1 MKTKWPAI
9 GLACVLLASGSLLAN
24 RAGASPDPATPAVR
38 VTAKITP
45 ESVRIVARS
54 SAPFTY
60 STSRPSDRLIVI
72 DLPGAVAAEASHAQ
86 MLFKAN
92 VGSYRLVPYTNGT
105 KSGLRLEV
113 LLSGPAQPR
122 FERTSSDELDLVF
135 DVTDGTASPVT
146 PVSVRQPAIIH
157 SSPARISRVSV
168 STQGQLPGVQIEGS
182 GDFHYHA
189 TRIDNPTRLVLDFA
203 DTTLVSSANNIA
215 GDSALIRNIRV
226 GQFQSDVARVVIEL
240 ERWSPYTVTTS
251 KSGLIVAF
259 GSSPNATNIPATS
272 LRAENSKPASVKS
285 DTSVKS
291 VNADAPVLPLPT
303 WLTQPTFGF
312 ASQLPSAPPAPAP
325 SQQSQTMAVP
335 TQSMTPSSAA
345 QASPKYTG
353 EPIRVNFKDVD
364 LQDFFRLIHEVS
376 GLNVVLDPSVK
387 GSVTLVM
394 EDVPWDQVLDIVL
407 RNNNL
412 DKQLDGN
419 VLRIASKSTLKAEA
433 DQKVA
438 LIAAEAGSEP
448 IITVTRR
455 LSYAK
460 ASSSSSGSGAGKQMQ
475 TKSMEDLL
483 KPFLSARG
491 SVFGDA
497 RTNTIIIRDIQST
510 IPKIDDLIK
519 QLDRKSQQV
528 EIEARVVLA
537 SRSFAQELGTQIG
550 IAGVSGGNSLSGS
563 NEGASPLSHAPP
575 AQAPPIVSA
584 GTTSLPLLT
593 NLGATAATSGLAF
606 EHMAGS
612 FAIDLIISAAE
623 SKGVGKLLSAP
634 KVVTQNNT
642 EGIAQQGTQIPI
654 QTNINNTISTQY
666 ISAVLMLKVTPQ
678 ITADGTVFMIVHIE
692 NTQIDSGIPAIL
704 GQPALSTQ
712 SVDDQVLAKDGE
724 TIMLGGVMVNSQ
736 TTQYDQ
742 VPLLGSVPVI
752 GNLFKHRT
760 ISVQSQELWFF
771 LTPRVTQD

>member
-1 MKTKWPAI
+1 MKTNWPAI

-24 RAGASPDPATPAVR
+24 RVTARPDPTSPAVR

-54 SAPFTY
+54 TAPFTY

-72 DLPGAVAAEASHAQ
+72 DLPGAVAAEAEASHAQ
-86 MLFKAN
+86 ILSRAN
-92 VGSYRLVPYTNGT
+92 VGSYRLVPYTNGSV
-105 KSGLRLEV
+105 SGLRLEV

-122 FERTSSDELDLVF
+122 IERTSNEELDLVF
-135 DVTDGTASPVT
+135 DTPEGAFT
-146 PVSVRQPAIIH
+146 PVGVRQPAILH
-157 SSPARISRVSV
+157 SAPARISRVSL
-168 STQGQLPGVQIEGS
+168 SSQGQQPGVQIEGS

-189 TRIDNPTRLVLDFA
+189 VRMDNPTRLVLDFA
-203 DTTLVSSANNIA
+203 DTTLVSSTSTVA
-215 GDSALIRNIRV
+215 GDSALIRSIRL
-226 GQFQSDVARVVIEL
+226 GQFRADVARVVIEL
-240 ERWSPYTVTTS
+240 ERWSAYTVTTS
-251 KSGLIVAF
+251 KTGLNVTF
-259 GSSPNATNIPATS
+259 GSSSNLSGVQPAS
-272 LRAENSKPASVKS
+272 LRAENAKPASLKS
-285 DTSVKS
+285 AVPE
-291 VNADAPVLPLPT
+291 APVLPLPT
-303 WLTQPTFGF
+303 WLTQPAFGF
-312 ASQLPSAPPAPAP
+312 ASQAPAAPPASPVAL
-325 SQQSQTMAVP
+325 QSQTMAIPAQGTPPSATV
-335 TQSMTPSSAA
+335 QS
-345 QASPKYTG
+345 SPKYTG

-407 RNNNL
+407 QNNNL
-412 DKQLDGN
+412 DKQLNGN
-419 VLRIASKSTLKAEA
+419 VLRIASKSTIKAEA
-433 DQKVA
+433 DQQVA
-438 LIAAEAGSEP
+438 LLVAQAGTEP
-448 IITVTRR
+448 IVTVTRR

-460 ASSSSSGSGAGKQMQ
+460 ASLSGGGGGGAKQQ
-475 TKSMEDLL
+475 QGKSMEDLL
-483 KPFLSARG
+483 KPFLSPRG

-537 SRSFAQELGTQIG
+537 SRSFAQDIGTQIA
-550 IAGVSGGNSLSGS
+550 IAGANGGNVLG
-563 NEGASPLSHAPP
+563 GAQQVGTSTFGHPTGTQQPPL
-575 AQAPPIVSA
+575 VSA
-584 GTTSLPLLT
+584 GTTSMPLLT
-593 NLGATAATSGLAF
+593 NLGATAATSGLSF
-606 EHMAGS
+606 EHIAGS
-612 FAIDLIISAAE
+612 FAIDMIITAME

-634 KVVTQNNT
+634 KVVTQNNS
-642 EGIAQQGTQIPI
+642 EGTTTQGTQIPI

-666 ISAVLMLKVTPQ
+666 ITAALILKVTPQ
-678 ITADGTVFMIVHIE
+678 ITADGTIFMIVHIE

-736 TTQYDQ
+736 TTQYNE
-742 VPLLGSVPVI
+742 VPLLGSIPVI

-771 LTPRVTQD
+771 LTPRVTPD

>member
-1 MKTKWPAI
+1 MKTNWQAI

-24 RAGASPDPATPAVR
+24 RVTATPDPTSPAVR

-54 SAPFTY
+54 TAPFTY
-60 STSRPSDRLIVI
+60 STSRPNDRLIVI
-72 DLPGAVAAEASHAQ
+72 DLPGAVAAEDSQSQ
-86 MLFKAN
+86 MLSRAN
-92 VGSYRLVPYTNGT
+92 VGSYRLVPYTNGSKT
-105 KSGLRLEV
+105 GLRLEV
-113 LLSGPAQPR
+113 MLSGPAQPR
-122 FERTSSDELDLVF
+122 IERTSNDELDLVF
-135 DVTDGTASPVT
+135 DTPEAAFA
-146 PVSVRQPAIIH
+146 PVSARKPAILH
-157 SSPARISRVSV
+157 TAPARISRVSL
-168 STQGQLPGVQIEGS
+168 SSQGQQPGVQIDGS

-189 TRIDNPTRLVLDFA
+189 TRVDNPTRLVLDFA
-203 DTTLVSSANNIA
+203 DTTLVSSANTVA
-215 GDSALIRNIRV
+215 GDSALIRSIRV
-226 GQFQSDVARVVIEL
+226 GQFQADVARVVIEL
-240 ERWSPYTVTTS
+240 QRWSPYTITASKTGLNVT
-251 KSGLIVAF
+251 F
-259 GSSPNATNIPATS
+259 GSSSNLSSVQTSS
-272 LRAENSKPASVKS
+272 LRAENAKPASVNS
-285 DTSVKS
+285 ATPE
-291 VNADAPVLPLPT
+291 APVLPLPT

-312 ASQLPSAPPAPAP
+312 ASQSPAAPPAPAP
-325 SQQSQTMAVP
+325 SQQSQTMATATP
-335 TQSMTPSSAA
+335 SMTPSSAA
-345 QASPKYTG
+345 QTSPKYTG

-407 RNNNL
+407 QNNNL
-412 DKQLDGN
+412 DKQLNGN
-419 VLRIASKSTLKAEA
+419 VLRIASKATIKAEA

-438 LIAAEAGSEP
+438 LLLAEANSEP

-460 ASSSSSGSGAGKQMQ
+460 ASAQVGGGGGIKQQLGKPMD
-475 TKSMEDLL
+475 DLL
-483 KPFLSARG
+483 KPFLSPRG
-491 SVFGDA
+491 SVFGDS

-537 SRSFAQELGTQIG
+537 SRSFAQDIGTQIAL
-550 IAGVSGGNSLSGS
+550 AGKDGGNLLG
-563 NEGASPLSHAPP
+563 GAGIVGTSPISHP
-575 AQAPPIVSA
+575 A
-584 GTTSLPLLT
+584 GTAQPPFVVGSTSSMPLLT
-593 NLGATAATSGLAF
+593 NLGATAATSGLSF
-606 EHMAGS
+606 EHLAGS
-612 FAIDLIISAAE
+612 FAIDMIITAME

-634 KVVTQNNT
+634 KVVTQNNS
-642 EGIAQQGTQIPI
+642 EGLVQQGTQIPI

-666 ISAVLMLKVTPQ
+666 IAAVLMLKVTPQ
-678 ITADGTVFMIVHIE
+678 ITADGTIFMIIHIE
-692 NTQIDSGIPAIL
+692 NTQIDAGIPAIL

-724 TIMLGGVMVNSQ
+724 TVMLGGVMVNSQ
-736 TTQYDQ
+736 TTQYNQ

-752 GNLFKHRT
+752 GNLFKHRS

-771 LTPRVTQD
+771 LTPRVSQD

>member
-1 MKTKWPAI
+1 MKTNWPAI

-24 RAGASPDPATPAVR
+24 RVGATPDPTTPAVR

-54 SAPFTY
+54 TAPFTY

-72 DLPGAVAAEASHAQ
+72 DLPGAVAAEVSHAQ
-86 MLFKAN
+86 MLSRAN
-92 VGSYRLVPYTNGT
+92 VGSYRLVPYTNGS

-122 FERTSSDELDLVF
+122 FERTSSDELDLIF
-135 DVTDGTASPVT
+135 DTTDGTASPVT
-146 PVSVRQPAIIH
+146 PVSVRQPAILH
-157 SSPARISRVSV
+157 SSARISRVAV
-168 STQGQLPGVQIEGS
+168 STQGQLPGVQIDGS

-189 TRIDNPTRLVLDFA
+189 TRVDNPTRLVLDFA
-203 DTTLVSSANNIA
+203 DTTLVSSTSTIA

-251 KSGLIVAF
+251 KSGLTVTF
-259 GSSPNATNIPATS
+259 GSSLNNSNVPATS

-291 VNADAPVLPLPT
+291 AALSKSDEPVLPLPT

-312 ASQLPSAPPAPAP
+312 ASQSPSAPAP
-325 SQQSQTMAVP
+325 SQQAQTMATP
-335 TQSMTPSSAA
+335 IQGMTPSAIA
-345 QASPKYTG
+345 QVSPKYSG

-419 VLRIASKSTLKAEA
+419 VLRIASKSTIKAEA

-438 LIAAEAGSEP
+438 LIAAEANSEP
-448 IITVTRR
+448 IVTWTRR

-460 ASSSSSGSGAGKQMQ
+460 ASSQGGQSGGKTTQG
-475 TKSMEDLL
+475 KAMEDLL
-483 KPFLSARG
+483 KPFLSSRG
-491 SVFGDA
+491 SVFGDP

-550 IAGVSGGNSLSGS
+550 IAGVNGGNSISGS
-563 NEGASPLSHAPP
+563 NVGASPLSHPLP
-575 AQAPPIVSA
+575 AQPPPVVAA

-593 NLGATAATSGLAF
+593 NLGATAATTGLAF

>member
-1 MKTKWPAI
+1 MKTNWPAI

-24 RAGASPDPATPAVR
+24 RVGATPDPTSPAVR

-54 SAPFTY
+54 TAPFTY

-72 DLPGAVAAEASHAQ
+72 DLPGAVAAEASRAQ
-86 MLFKAN
+86 MLSRAN
-92 VGSYRLVPYTNGT
+92 VGSYRLVPYTKGSV
-105 KSGLRLEV
+105 SGLRLEV

-122 FERTSSDELDLVF
+122 FERTSTEELDLIF
-135 DVTDGTASPVT
+135 DTPDTAAAPVAVSPV
-146 PVSVRQPAIIH
+146 SSRQPAIVH
-157 SSPARISRVSV
+157 SAPARISRVSV
-168 STQGQLPGVQIEGS
+168 SAQGQLPGVQIEGS

-189 TRIDNPTRLVLDFA
+189 TRMENPTRLVLDFA
-203 DTTLVSSANNIA
+203 DTTLVNSASTVA
-215 GDSALIRNIRV
+215 GDSALIRNIRI
-226 GQFQSDVARVVIEL
+226 GQFQSDVARVVIQL
-240 ERWSPYTVTTS
+240 ERWSPYTVTNS
-251 KSGLIVAF
+251 SNGLLITF
-259 GSSPNATNIPATS
+259 GSSANSSGDQSSS
-272 LRAENSKPASVKS
+272 LRAVNSKPAPVKS
-285 DTSVKS
+285 EVTP
-291 VNADAPVLPLPT
+291 ADPVAPVLPLPM
-303 WLTQPTFGF
+303 WLTQPQFGF
-312 ASQLPSAPPAPAP
+312 ASQSPSAPPAPAP
-325 SQQSQTMAVP
+325 TQQSQSMAIPAQGVP
-335 TQSMTPSSAA
+335 PSATA
-345 QASPKYTG
+345 QTSPKYTG

-419 VLRIASKSTLKAEA
+419 VLRIASKATIKAEA
-433 DQKVA
+433 DQRVA
-438 LIAAEAGSEP
+438 LLAAEVNSEP
-448 IITVTRR
+448 VITVTYR

-460 ASSSSSGSGAGKQMQ
+460 ASTQGASSGGKTVQGKAMD
-475 TKSMEDLL
+475 ELL
-483 KPFLSARG
+483 KPFLSPRG
-491 SVFGDA
+491 SVFGDS
-497 RTNTIIIRDIQST
+497 RTNTLIIRDVQST
-510 IPKIDDLIK
+510 IPKIEDLIK

-537 SRSFAQELGTQIG
+537 SRSFAQDIGTQIALG
-550 IAGVSGGNSLSGS
+550 GVNGGNSLSGAQ
-563 NEGASPLSHAPP
+563 GTASPLTHASGAQPP
-575 AQAPPIVSA
+575 VVSA
-584 GTTSLPLLT
+584 GTTALPLLT

-606 EHMAGS
+606 EHLAGS
-612 FAIDLIISAAE
+612 FAIDMIITAAE

-678 ITADGTVFMIVHIE
+678 ITADGTIFMIVHIE

-712 SVDDQVLAKDGE
+712 SVDDQVLAKDGQ
-724 TIMLGGVMVNSQ
+724 TIVLGGVMVNSQ
-736 TTQYDQ
+736 TTQYNE
-742 VPLLGSVPVI
+742 VPLFGSIPVI

-771 LTPRVTQD
+771 LTPRVSQD

>member
-1 MKTKWPAI
+1 MKTNWPAI

-24 RAGASPDPATPAVR
+24 RVGATPDPTSPAVR

-54 SAPFTY
+54 TAPFTY

-86 MLFKAN
+86 MLSRAN
-92 VGSYRLVPYTNGT
+92 VGSYRLVPYTTGSV
-105 KSGLRLEV
+105 SGLRLEV

-122 FERTSSDELDLVF
+122 FERTSSEELDLIF
-135 DVTDGTASPVT
+135 DSPDAPAAVT
-146 PVSVRQPAIIH
+146 PVSARQPAILH

-168 STQGQLPGVQIEGS
+168 SAQGQQPGVQIEGS

-189 TRIDNPTRLVLDFA
+189 TRMDNPTRLVLDFA
-203 DTTLVSSANNIA
+203 DTTVVSSTSTVA
-215 GDSALIRNIRV
+215 GDSALIRNIRI
-226 GQFQSDVARVVIEL
+226 GQFQSDVARVVIQL
-240 ERWSPYTVTTS
+240 ERWSPYTVTNS
-251 KSGLIVAF
+251 SNGLLITF
-259 GSSPNATNIPATS
+259 GSSVNSSDDHSSS
-272 LRAENSKPASVKS
+272 LRAANSKPAQVKS
-285 DTSVKS
+285 
-291 VNADAPVLPLPT
+291 ADPVAPQLPLPT
-303 WLTQPTFGF
+303 WLTQPSFGF
-312 ASQLPSAPPAPAP
+312 ASQAPAAPPAPAP
-325 SQQSQTMAVP
+325 TQQSQTMAIPAQGVP
-335 TQSMTPSSAA
+335 PSATA
-345 QASPKYTG
+345 PMSPKYTG

-364 LQDFFRLIHEVS
+364 LRDFFRLIHEVS

-419 VLRIASKSTLKAEA
+419 VLRIASKATIKAEA

-438 LIAAEAGSEP
+438 LLAAEVNSEP
-448 IITVTRR
+448 VITVTYR

-460 ASSSSSGSGAGKQMQ
+460 ASNSGGSASGGKTVQGKAMD
-475 TKSMEDLL
+475 DLL

-491 SVFGDA
+491 SVFGDS
-497 RTNTIIIRDIQST
+497 RTNTLIIRDVQST
-510 IPKIDDLIK
+510 IPKIEDLIK

-537 SRSFAQELGTQIG
+537 SRSFAQDIGTQIALG
-550 IAGVSGGNSLSGS
+550 GVNGGNSLSGAQ
-563 NEGASPLSHAPP
+563 GTASPLTHATGTPQPP
-575 AQAPPIVSA
+575 VVSA
-584 GTTSLPLLT
+584 GTTALPLLT

-612 FAIDLIISAAE
+612 FAIDMIITAAE

-678 ITADGTVFMIVHIE
+678 ITADGTIFMIVHIE

-712 SVDDQVLAKDGE
+712 SVDDQVLAKDGQ
-724 TIMLGGVMVNSQ
+724 TIVLGGVMVNSQ
-736 TTQYDQ
+736 TTQYNE
-742 VPLLGSVPVI
+742 VPLFGSIPVI

-771 LTPRVTQD
+771 LTPRVSQD

>member
-1 MKTKWPAI
+1 M
-9 GLACVLLASGSLLAN
+9 
-24 RAGASPDPATPAVR
+24 AT
-38 VTAKITP
+38 
-45 ESVRIVARS
+45 
-54 SAPFTY
+54 
-60 STSRPSDRLIVI
+60 
-72 DLPGAVAAEASHAQ
+72 
-86 MLFKAN
+86 
-92 VGSYRLVPYTNGT
+92 
-105 KSGLRLEV
+105 
-113 LLSGPAQPR
+113 
-122 FERTSSDELDLVF
+122 
-135 DVTDGTASPVT
+135 
-146 PVSVRQPAIIH
+146 
-157 SSPARISRVSV
+157 
-168 STQGQLPGVQIEGS
+168 STQG
-182 GDFHYHA
+182 
-189 TRIDNPTRLVLDFA
+189 
-203 DTTLVSSANNIA
+203 
-215 GDSALIRNIRV
+215 
-226 GQFQSDVARVVIEL
+226 
-240 ERWSPYTVTTS
+240 
-251 KSGLIVAF
+251 
-259 GSSPNATNIPATS
+259 
-272 LRAENSKPASVKS
+272 
-285 DTSVKS
+285 
-291 VNADAPVLPLPT
+291 
-303 WLTQPTFGF
+303 
-312 ASQLPSAPPAPAP
+312 
-325 SQQSQTMAVP
+325 
-335 TQSMTPSSAA
+335 MTPSQAA
-345 QASPKYTG
+345 QTSPKYTG

-419 VLRIASKSTLKAEA
+419 VLRIASKATLKAEA

-438 LIAAEAGSEP
+438 LLAAEVGSEP
-448 IITVTRR
+448 IVTVTRR

-460 ASSSSSGSGAGKQMQ
+460 ASTVARSRAETSRCRASRWKNCSSRSF
-475 TKSMEDLL
+475 
-483 KPFLSARG
+483 PRG

-550 IAGVSGGNSLSGS
+550 IAGVSGGNSISGS
-563 NEGASPLSHAPP
+563 NVGASPLSHAPP
-575 AQAPPIVSA
+575 APAPPIVSA

-606 EHMAGS
+606 EHLAGS

>member
-1 MKTKWPAI
+1 MKTNWPAI

-24 RAGASPDPATPAVR
+24 RVGAMPDPTSPAVR

-54 SAPFTY
+54 TAPFTY

-72 DLPGAVAAEASHAQ
+72 ELPGAVAAEASHTQ
-86 MLFKAN
+86 MLSSAN
-92 VGSYRLVPYTNGT
+92 VGSYRLVPYTKGSV
-105 KSGLRLEV
+105 SGLRLEV

-122 FERTSSDELDLVF
+122 FERTSSEELDLIF
-135 DVTDGTASPVT
+135 DSTGATATPAVT
-146 PVSVRQPAIIH
+146 PVGVRQPAIVH
-157 SSPARISRVSV
+157 SAPARISRVSV
-168 STQGQLPGVQIEGS
+168 SAQGQQPGVQIEGS

-189 TRIDNPTRLVLDFA
+189 TRMDNPTRLVLDFA
-203 DTTLVSSANNIA
+203 DTTLVNSTSTVA
-215 GDSALIRNIRV
+215 GDSALIRNIRI
-226 GQFQSDVARVVIEL
+226 GQFQSDVARVVIQL
-240 ERWSPYTVTTS
+240 ERWSPYTVTNS
-251 KSGLIVAF
+251 SNGLLITF
-259 GSSPNATNIPATS
+259 GSSANSSYDHTS
-272 LRAENSKPASVKS
+272 SLHAVNSKPAQVKS
-285 DTSVKS
+285 EVKS
-291 VNADAPVLPLPT
+291 ADPVAPQLPLPT
-303 WLTQPTFGF
+303 WLTQPSFGF
-312 ASQLPSAPPAPAP
+312 ATQAPAAPPAPAP
-325 SQQSQTMAVP
+325 APQSQTMAIPAQGVP
-335 TQSMTPSSAA
+335 PSATVQTP
-345 QASPKYTG
+345 QKYTG

-419 VLRIASKSTLKAEA
+419 VLRIASKATIKAEA

-438 LIAAEAGSEP
+438 LLAAEANSEP
-448 IITVTRR
+448 VVTHTWR

-460 ASSSSSGSGAGKQMQ
+460 ASNQSGGGGGKGPQGKAMDD
-475 TKSMEDLL
+475 ML
-483 KPFLSARG
+483 KPFLTTRG
-491 SVFGDA
+491 SVFGDP
-497 RTNTIIIRDIQST
+497 RTNMIIVRDIQST
-510 IPKIDDLIK
+510 IPKLDDLIK

-537 SRSFAQELGTQIG
+537 SRSFAQDIGTQI
-550 IAGVSGGNSLSGS
+550 ALSGS
-563 NEGASPLSHAPP
+563 HGGNVLGGAQAVGTSPLTPP
-575 AQAPPIVSA
+575 TPPPLVSA
-584 GTTSLPLLT
+584 GTTSMPLLT
-593 NLGATAATSGLAF
+593 NLGATAATSGLSF
-606 EHMAGS
+606 EHIAGS
-612 FAIDLIISAAE
+612 FAIDMIITAME

-642 EGIAQQGTQIPI
+642 EGLAQQGTQIPI

-678 ITADGTVFMIVHIE
+678 ITADGTIFMVVHIE
-692 NTQIDSGIPAIL
+692 NTQIDSGIPAIQ

-724 TIMLGGVMVNSQ
+724 TIMLGGIMVNSQ
-736 TTQYDQ
+736 TTQYNE
-742 VPLLGSVPVI
+742 VPLFGSIPVI

-771 LTPRVTQD
+771 LTPRVVQD

>member
-72 DLPGAVAAEASHAQ
+72 DLPGAVAAEVSHAQ
-86 MLFKAN
+86 MLSKAN

-146 PVSVRQPAIIH
+146 PVSVRQPTILH

-189 TRIDNPTRLVLDFA
+189 ARVDNPTRLVIDFA
-203 DTTLVSSANNIA
+203 DTTLVNSANTIA

-240 ERWSPYTVTTS
+240 ERWSPYAITAS
-251 KSGLIVAF
+251 KSGLIVTF
-259 GSSPNATNIPATS
+259 GSSQNLSNVSSSS
-272 LRAENSKPASVKS
+272 LRAENVKPASVKS
-285 DTSVKS
+285 VT
-291 VNADAPVLPLPT
+291 ADAPALPLPT

-312 ASQLPSAPPAPAP
+312 ASQSPSAPPAPAP

-335 TQSMTPSSAA
+335 TQSMTPSAVA
-345 QASPKYTG
+345 QTSPKYTG

-419 VLRIASKSTLKAEA
+419 VLRIASKATLKAEA
-433 DQKVA
+433 DQKIA

-448 IITVTRR
+448 IVTVTRR

-460 ASSSSSGSGAGKQMQ
+460 ASSSSSQSGGNKQMQ
-475 TKSMEDLL
+475 SKSMEDLL

-510 IPKIDDLIK
+510 IPKLDDLIK

-550 IAGVSGGNSLSGS
+550 IAGVNGGNSISGS
-563 NEGASPLSHAPP
+563 NVGASPLSHAPP
-575 AQAPPIVSA
+575 AQAPPIVAA

-606 EHMAGS
+606 EHLAGS

>member
-1 MKTKWPAI
+1 MKTNWPAI

-24 RAGASPDPATPAVR
+24 RVGATPDPTSPAVR

-54 SAPFTY
+54 TAPFTY

-86 MLFKAN
+86 MLSRAN
-92 VGSYRLVPYTNGT
+92 VGSYRLVPYTSGSV
-105 KSGLRLEV
+105 SGLRLEV

-122 FERTSSDELDLVF
+122 FERTSSEELDLIF
-135 DVTDGTASPVT
+135 DSTDAAAAPAIT
-146 PVSVRQPAIIH
+146 PVSARQPVIVH
-157 SSPARISRVSV
+157 SAPARISRVSV
-168 STQGQLPGVQIEGS
+168 STQGQQPGVQIEGS

-189 TRIDNPTRLVLDFA
+189 TRMDNPTRLVLDFA
-203 DTTLVSSANNIA
+203 DTTLLNSTSTIA
-215 GDSALIRNIRV
+215 GDSALIHNIRV
-226 GQFQSDVARVVIEL
+226 GQFQSDVARIVIQL
-240 ERWSPYTVTTS
+240 ERWSPYTVTNSST
-251 KSGLIVAF
+251 GLLITF
-259 GSSPNATNIPATS
+259 GSSGNSSGDQAAS
-272 LRAENSKPASVKS
+272 LHAANSKPAQVKS
-285 DTSVKS
+285 
-291 VNADAPVLPLPT
+291 ADPVAPQLPLPT
-303 WLTQPTFGF
+303 WLTQPSFGF
-312 ASQLPSAPPAPAP
+312 ATQSPAPPQAPAP
-325 SQQSQTMAVP
+325 SQQSQTMAIPAQGVP
-335 TQSMTPSSAA
+335 PSATM
-345 QASPKYTG
+345 QTSPKYTG

-419 VLRIASKSTLKAEA
+419 VLRIASKATIKAEA
-433 DQKVA
+433 DQRVA
-438 LIAAEAGSEP
+438 LVAAEANSEP
-448 IITVTRR
+448 VVTHTWR

-460 ASSSSSGSGAGKQMQ
+460 ASNQGGSASGKGPAGKAMD
-475 TKSMEDLL
+475 DLL
-483 KPFLSARG
+483 KPFLSPRG
-491 SVFGDA
+491 SVFGDP
-497 RTNTIIIRDIQST
+497 RTNMVIVRDIQST

-537 SRSFAQELGTQIG
+537 SRSFAQDIGTQIALG
-550 IAGVSGGNSLSGS
+550 GVNGGNSLSGAQ
-563 NEGASPLSHAPP
+563 GTASPLTHATGTPQPP
-575 AQAPPIVSA
+575 VVSA
-584 GTTSLPLLT
+584 GTTALPLLT

-612 FAIDLIISAAE
+612 FAIDMIITAAE

-634 KVVTQNNT
+634 KVVTQNNS
-642 EGIAQQGTQIPI
+642 EGLVQQGTQIPI

-666 ISAVLMLKVTPQ
+666 IAAVLMLKVTPQ
-678 ITADGTVFMIVHIE
+678 ITADGTIFMIIHIE

-724 TIMLGGVMVNSQ
+724 TVMLGGVMVNSQ
-736 TTQYDQ
+736 TTQYNE
-742 VPLLGSVPVI
+742 VPLFGSIPVI

-771 LTPRVTQD
+771 LTPRVSQD

>member
-1 MKTKWPAI
+1 MKTNWPAI

-24 RAGASPDPATPAVR
+24 RVGATPDPTSPAVR

-54 SAPFTY
+54 TAPFTY

-86 MLFKAN
+86 MLSRAN
-92 VGSYRLVPYTNGT
+92 VGSYRLVPYTIGSV
-105 KSGLRLEV
+105 SGLRLEV

-122 FERTSSDELDLVF
+122 FERTSSEELDLIF
-135 DVTDGTASPVT
+135 DSPDAAAAPVAVS
-146 PVSVRQPAIIH
+146 PVSVRQPVIVH

-168 STQGQLPGVQIEGS
+168 STQGQQPGVQIEGS

-189 TRIDNPTRLVLDFA
+189 TRMDNPTRLVLDFA
-203 DTTLVSSANNIA
+203 DTTLVNSASTVA
-215 GDSALIRNIRV
+215 GDSALIRNIRI
-226 GQFQSDVARVVIEL
+226 GQFQSDVARVVIQL
-240 ERWSPYTVTTS
+240 ERWSPYTVTNS
-251 KSGLIVAF
+251 NNGLLITF
-259 GSSPNATNIPATS
+259 GSSVNSSDDHTSS
-272 LRAENSKPASVKS
+272 LRAVNSKPAPVKS
-285 DTSVKS
+285 EVKS
-291 VNADAPVLPLPT
+291 ADPVAPQLPLPT
-303 WLTQPTFGF
+303 WLTQPSFGF
-312 ASQLPSAPPAPAP
+312 ASQAPAAPPAPAP
-325 SQQSQTMAVP
+325 AQQAQTMAV
-335 TQSMTPSSAA
+335 AA
-345 QASPKYTG
+345 QGVPPSATVQTSPKYTG

-419 VLRIASKSTLKAEA
+419 VLRIASRATIKAEA

-438 LIAAEAGSEP
+438 LIAAEANSEP
-448 IITVTRR
+448 VVTVTYR

-460 ASSSSSGSGAGKQMQ
+460 ASQAGAASGGKTVQGKAMD
-475 TKSMEDLL
+475 DLL
-483 KPFLSARG
+483 KPFLSPRG
-491 SVFGDA
+491 SVFGDS
-497 RTNTIIIRDIQST
+497 RTNTLIIRDVQST
-510 IPKIDDLIK
+510 IPKIEDLIK

-537 SRSFAQELGTQIG
+537 SRSFAQDIGTQIALG
-550 IAGVSGGNSLSGS
+550 GASGGNLLSGAQ
-563 NEGASPLSHAPP
+563 GTASPLTHATGTPQPP
-575 AQAPPIVSA
+575 VVSA
-584 GTTSLPLLT
+584 GTTALPLLT
-593 NLGATAATSGLAF
+593 NLGATAANSGLAF

-612 FAIDLIISAAE
+612 FAIDMIITAAE

-678 ITADGTVFMIVHIE
+678 ITADGTIFMIVHIE

-712 SVDDQVLAKDGE
+712 SVDDQVLAKDGQ
-724 TIMLGGVMVNSQ
+724 TIVLGGVMVNSQ
-736 TTQYDQ
+736 TTQYNE
-742 VPLLGSVPVI
+742 VPLFGSIPVI

-771 LTPRVTQD
+771 LTPRVSQD

>member
-1 MKTKWPAI
+1 MKTNWPAI

-24 RAGASPDPATPAVR
+24 RVGASPDPTSPAVR

-54 SAPFTY
+54 TAPFTY

-86 MLFKAN
+86 MLSRAN
-92 VGSYRLVPYTNGT
+92 VGSYRLVPYTIGSV
-105 KSGLRLEV
+105 KGLRLEV

-122 FERTSSDELDLVF
+122 FERTSSEELDLIF
-135 DVTDGTASPVT
+135 DSPDAAATPAVT
-146 PVSVRQPAIIH
+146 PVSARQPAIVH
-157 SSPARISRVSV
+157 SAPARISRVSV
-168 STQGQLPGVQIEGS
+168 SAHGQQPGVQIEGS

-189 TRIDNPTRLVLDFA
+189 TRMDNPTRLVLDFA
-203 DTTLVSSANNIA
+203 DTTLVNSTSTVA
-215 GDSALIRNIRV
+215 GDSALIRNIRI
-226 GQFQSDVARVVIEL
+226 GQFQSDVARVVIQL
-240 ERWSPYTVTTS
+240 ERWSPYTVTNS
-251 KSGLIVAF
+251 SNGLLITF
-259 GSSPNATNIPATS
+259 GSSVNSSDSQSSS
-272 LRAENSKPASVKS
+272 LHAVNSKPAEVKS
-285 DTSVKS
+285 
-291 VNADAPVLPLPT
+291 ADPVAPALPLPT
-303 WLTQPTFGF
+303 WLTQPSFGF
-312 ASQLPSAPPAPAP
+312 ASQAPAAPPAPAP
-325 SQQSQTMAVP
+325 QQSQTMAIPAQGVP
-335 TQSMTPSSAA
+335 PSATVQTP
-345 QASPKYTG
+345 QRYTG

-419 VLRIASKSTLKAEA
+419 VLRIASKATIKAEA

-438 LIAAEAGSEP
+438 LLAAEAGSEP
-448 IITVTRR
+448 VVTHTWR

-460 ASSSSSGSGAGKQMQ
+460 ASNGGGSAGGGKGPQGKAMDD
-475 TKSMEDLL
+475 ML
-483 KPFLSARG
+483 KPFLTSRG
-491 SVFGDA
+491 SVFGDP
-497 RTNTIIIRDIQST
+497 RTNMIIVRDIQST
-510 IPKIDDLIK
+510 IPKLDDLIK

-537 SRSFAQELGTQIG
+537 SRSFAQDIGTQI
-550 IAGVSGGNSLSGS
+550 ALSGS
-563 NEGASPLSHAPP
+563 HGGNVLGGAQAVGTSPLSPATPP
-575 AQAPPIVSA
+575 PLVSA
-584 GTTSLPLLT
+584 GTTSMPLLT
-593 NLGATAATSGLAF
+593 NLGATAATSGLSF
-606 EHMAGS
+606 EHLAGS
-612 FAIDLIISAAE
+612 FAIDMIITAME

-642 EGIAQQGTQIPI
+642 EGLAQQGTQIPI

-678 ITADGTVFMIVHIE
+678 ITADGTIFMVVHIE
-692 NTQIDSGIPAIL
+692 NTQIDSGIPAIQ

-724 TIMLGGVMVNSQ
+724 TIMLGGIMVNSQ
-736 TTQYDQ
+736 TTQYNE
-742 VPLLGSVPVI
+742 VPLFGSIPVI

-771 LTPRVTQD
+771 LTPRVVQD

>member
-1 MKTKWPAI
+1 MKTNWPAI

-24 RAGASPDPATPAVR
+24 RVNATPDPETPAVR

-45 ESVRIVARS
+45 ESVRIVARAT
-54 SAPFTY
+54 APFTY
-60 STSRPSDRLIVI
+60 TTVRPSDRLIVI
-72 DLPGAVAAEASHAQ
+72 ELPGAVAAEVSHAQ
-86 MLFKAN
+86 MLSRAN
-92 VGSYRLVPYTNGT
+92 VGSYRLVSYTNGSS
-105 KSGLRLEV
+105 SGLRLEV
-113 LLSGPAQPR
+113 SLSGPAQPR
-122 FERTSSDELDLVF
+122 FERSSNQELDLVF
-135 DVTDGTASPVT
+135 DTPDAAAV

-157 SSPARISRVSV
+157 SAPARISRVTLSA
-168 STQGQLPGVQIEGS
+168 QGQQPRVQIDGT

-189 TRIDNPTRLVLDFA
+189 SRIENPTRLVIDFA
-203 DTTLVSSANNIA
+203 DTTLVSSASTIA
-215 GDSALIRNIRV
+215 GDSALIRNVRL
-226 GQFQSDVARVVIEL
+226 GQFQSDVARVVVEL
-240 ERWSPYTVTTS
+240 ERWSPYTVTS
-251 KSGLIVAF
+251 SNRGISVIF
-259 GSSPNATNIPATS
+259 GSSANIAGVQTAS
-272 LRAENSKPASVKS
+272 LPSSNSKPVSVKQGMP
-285 DTSVKS
+285 V
-291 VNADAPVLPLPT
+291 APELPLPA
-303 WLTQPTFGF
+303 WLTQPAFGF
-312 ASQLPSAPPAPAP
+312 ASPSQSLPPAPSPNA
-325 SQQSQTMAVP
+325 QSQTMAIPAQGTPPSATVQ
-335 TQSMTPSSAA
+335 TQ
-345 QASPKYTG
+345 PKYTG

-407 RNNNL
+407 KNNNL

-419 VLRIASKSTLKAEA
+419 VLRIASRSTIKAEA
-433 DQKVA
+433 DQKAA
-438 LIAAEAGSEP
+438 LLVAEANSEP
-448 IITVTRR
+448 IVTVTRR

-460 ASSSSSGSGAGKQMQ
+460 ASSVGGAVGGKQVQGKAMD
-475 TKSMEDLL
+475 DLL
-483 KPFLSARG
+483 KPFLSSRG
-491 SVFGDA
+491 SVFGDP
-497 RTNTIIIRDIQST
+497 RTNTLIIRDIQST
-510 IPKIDDLIK
+510 IPRIDDLIK

-537 SRSFAQELGTQIG
+537 SRSFAQDVGTQIAL
-550 IAGVSGGNSLSGS
+550 AGANGGNVLG
-563 NEGASPLSHAPP
+563 GAQQVGTSPFSHAAP
-575 AQAPPIVSA
+575 AAPPPLVSA
-584 GTTSLPLLT
+584 GTTSMPLLT
-593 NLGATAATSGLAF
+593 NLGATAATSGLSF
-606 EHMAGS
+606 EHIAGS
-612 FAIDLIISAAE
+612 FAIDMIITAME

-642 EGIAQQGTQIPI
+642 EGTSQQGTQIPI

-678 ITADGTVFMIVHIE
+678 ITADGTIFMIVHIE

-712 SVDDQVLAKDGE
+712 SVDDQVLARDGE

-736 TTQYDQ
+736 TTQYNE

>member
-1 MKTKWPAI
+1 MKTNWPAI

-24 RAGASPDPATPAVR
+24 RVSGTPDPTSPAVR
-38 VTAKITP
+38 VTVKITP

-54 SAPFTY
+54 TAPFTY

-86 MLFKAN
+86 MLSSAN
-92 VGSYRLVPYTNGT
+92 VGSYRLVPYTRGSV
-105 KSGLRLEV
+105 SGLRLEV

-122 FERTSSDELDLVF
+122 FERTSSEELDLIF
-135 DVTDGTASPVT
+135 DATNGAVATATVA
-146 PVSVRQPAIIH
+146 PVSVRQPAILH
-157 SSPARISRVSV
+157 SAPARISRVSV
-168 STQGQLPGVQIEGS
+168 SAQGQQPGVQIDGS

-189 TRIDNPTRLVLDFA
+189 TRMDNPTRLVLDFA
-203 DTTLVSSANNIA
+203 DTTLVNSTSTIA
-215 GDSALIRNIRV
+215 GDSALIRNIRI

-240 ERWSPYTVTTS
+240 ERWSPYTVTTANT
-251 KSGLIVAF
+251 GLIVTF
-259 GSSPNATNIPATS
+259 GSSTIGSGPQGTS
-272 LRAENSKPASVKS
+272 LRADNSKPPAVKS
-285 DTSVKS
+285 AVP
-291 VNADAPVLPLPT
+291 VAPELPLPT

-312 ASQLPSAPPAPAP
+312 ASQSPAAPSAPAPA
-325 SQQSQTMAVP
+325 QQSQTMA
-335 TQSMTPSSAA
+335 TPAQGLPPSATA
-345 QASPKYTG
+345 QMSPKYSG

-419 VLRIASKSTLKAEA
+419 VLRIASRSTIKAEA
-433 DQKVA
+433 DQKAA
-438 LIAAEAGSEP
+438 LLQAESNSEP
-448 IITVTRR
+448 VITVTYR

-460 ASSSSSGSGAGKQMQ
+460 ASSGGGAAGGKQAQGKAMD
-475 TKSMEDLL
+475 DLL
-483 KPFLSARG
+483 KPFLSSRG
-491 SVFGDA
+491 SVFGDP
-497 RTNTIIIRDIQST
+497 RTNTLIIRDVQST
-510 IPKIDDLIK
+510 IPKIEDLIK

-537 SRSFAQELGTQIG
+537 SRSFAQDIGTQIALG
-550 IAGVSGGNSLSGS
+550 GVNGGNSLSGS
-563 NEGASPLSHAPP
+563 QVGASPISHPLPGAPP
-575 AQAPPIVSA
+575 PVVSA

-612 FAIDLIISAAE
+612 FAIDMIITAME

-666 ISAVLMLKVTPQ
+666 IAAVLMLKVTPQ
-678 ITADGTVFMIVHIE
+678 ITADGTIFMIVHIE

-712 SVDDQVLAKDGE
+712 SVDDQVLAKDGQ

-736 TTQYDQ
+736 TTQYNE
-742 VPLLGSVPVI
+742 VPLFGSIPVI

-771 LTPRVTQD
+771 LTPRVSQD

>member
-1 MKTKWPAI
+1 MKTNWPAI

-24 RAGASPDPATPAVR
+24 RVGASPDPTSPAVR

-54 SAPFTY
+54 TAPFTY

-86 MLFKAN
+86 MLSRAN
-92 VGSYRLVPYTNGT
+92 VGSYRLVPYTSGSV
-105 KSGLRLEV
+105 KGLRLEV

-122 FERTSSDELDLVF
+122 FERTSSEELDLIF
-135 DVTDGTASPVT
+135 DSPDAAAAPVAVT

-157 SSPARISRVSV
+157 SAPARISRVSV
-168 STQGQLPGVQIEGS
+168 STQGQQPGVQIEGS

-189 TRIDNPTRLVLDFA
+189 TRMDNPTRLVLDFA
-203 DTTLVSSANNIA
+203 DTTLVNTTSTVA
-215 GDSALIRNIRV
+215 GDSALIRNIRI
-226 GQFQSDVARVVIEL
+226 GQFQSDVARIVIQL
-240 ERWSPYTVTTS
+240 ERWSPYAVTNS
-251 KSGLIVAF
+251 SNGLLITF
-259 GSSPNATNIPATS
+259 GSSVNSSDDRIAS
-272 LRAENSKPASVKS
+272 LHAVNSKPVEVKS
-285 DTSVKS
+285 SDPV
-291 VNADAPVLPLPT
+291 APQLPLPT
-303 WLTQPTFGF
+303 WLTHPSFGF
-312 ASQLPSAPPAPAP
+312 ASQAPAPPAPAP
-325 SQQSQTMAVP
+325 TQQSQTMAIPAQGVP
-335 TQSMTPSSAA
+335 PSATV
-345 QASPKYTG
+345 QTSPKYTG

-419 VLRIASKSTLKAEA
+419 VLRIASRATIKAEA

-438 LIAAEAGSEP
+438 LIAAEANSEP
-448 IITVTRR
+448 VITVTYR

-460 ASSSSSGSGAGKQMQ
+460 ASTAGASAGKTVQGKAMD
-475 TKSMEDLL
+475 ELL
-483 KPFLSARG
+483 KPFLSPRG
-491 SVFGDA
+491 SVFGDS
-497 RTNTIIIRDIQST
+497 RTNTLIIRDVQST
-510 IPKIDDLIK
+510 IPKIEDLIK

-537 SRSFAQELGTQIG
+537 SRSFAQDIGTQIALG
-550 IAGVSGGNSLSGS
+550 GVSGGNSLSGS
-563 NEGASPLSHAPP
+563 QVGASPISHPTP
-575 AQAPPIVSA
+575 AQPPPVISA

-612 FAIDLIISAAE
+612 FAIDMIITAME

-678 ITADGTVFMIVHIE
+678 ITADGTIFMIVHIE

-712 SVDDQVLAKDGE
+712 SVDDQVLAKDGQ

-736 TTQYDQ
+736 TTQYNE
-742 VPLLGSVPVI
+742 VPLFGSIPVI

-771 LTPRVTQD
+771 LTPRVSQD

>member
-1 MKTKWPAI
+1 MKTNWPAI

-24 RAGASPDPATPAVR
+24 RVGAMPDPTSPAVR

-54 SAPFTY
+54 TAPFTY

-72 DLPGAVAAEASHAQ
+72 DLPGAVAAEVSHAQ
-86 MLFKAN
+86 MLSRAN
-92 VGSYRLVPYTNGT
+92 VGSYRLVPYTKGSV
-105 KSGLRLEV
+105 SGLRLEV

-122 FERTSSDELDLVF
+122 FERTSSEELDLIF
-135 DVTDGTASPVT
+135 DSIDATATPAVT
-146 PVSVRQPAIIH
+146 PVSVRQPAIVH
-157 SSPARISRVSV
+157 SAPARISRVSV
-168 STQGQLPGVQIEGS
+168 STTGQQPGVQIEGS

-189 TRIDNPTRLVLDFA
+189 TRMDNPTRLVLDFA
-203 DTTLVSSANNIA
+203 DTTLVNSASTVA
-215 GDSALIRNIRV
+215 GDSALIRNIRI
-226 GQFQSDVARVVIEL
+226 GQFQSDVARVVIQL
-240 ERWSPYTVTTS
+240 ERWSPYTVTNS
-251 KSGLIVAF
+251 SNGLLITF
-259 GSSPNATNIPATS
+259 GSSLNSSDDHTAS
-272 LRAENSKPASVKS
+272 LHAANSKPAQVKS
-285 DTSVKS
+285 SDPV
-291 VNADAPVLPLPT
+291 APQLPLPT

-312 ASQLPSAPPAPAP
+312 ASQAPAAPPAPAP
-325 SQQSQTMAVP
+325 TQQSQTMAIPAQGVP
-335 TQSMTPSSAA
+335 PSATV
-345 QASPKYTG
+345 QTSPKYTG

-419 VLRIASKSTLKAEA
+419 VLRIASKATIKAEA

-438 LIAAEAGSEP
+438 LIAAEVNSEP
-448 IITVTRR
+448 VVTVTYR

-460 ASSSSSGSGAGKQMQ
+460 ASTMGAATGGKTVQGKAMD
-475 TKSMEDLL
+475 ELL
-483 KPFLSARG
+483 KPFLSPRG
-491 SVFGDA
+491 SVFGDS
-497 RTNTIIIRDIQST
+497 RTNTLIIRDVQST
-510 IPKIDDLIK
+510 IPKIEDLIK

-537 SRSFAQELGTQIG
+537 SRSFAQDIGTQIALG
-550 IAGVSGGNSLSGS
+550 GVSGGNSLSGAQ
-563 NEGASPLSHAPP
+563 GTASPLTHTTGATPP
-575 AQAPPIVSA
+575 VVSA
-584 GTTSLPLLT
+584 GTTALPLLT

-612 FAIDLIISAAE
+612 FAIDMIITAAE

-634 KVVTQNNT
+634 KVITQNNT

-678 ITADGTVFMIVHIE
+678 ITADGTIFMIVHVE
-692 NTQIDSGIPAIL
+692 NTQIDSGIPAIQ

-712 SVDDQVLAKDGE
+712 SVDDQVIVKDGQ

-736 TTQYDQ
+736 TTQYNQ
-742 VPLLGSVPVI
+742 VPLFGDIPVI

-760 ISVQSQELWFF
+760 VSVQSQELWFF
-771 LTPRVTQD
+771 LTPRVVQD

>member
-1 MKTKWPAI
+1 MKTNWPAI

-24 RAGASPDPATPAVR
+24 RVGATPDPTSPAVR

-54 SAPFTY
+54 TAPFTY

-86 MLFKAN
+86 MLSRAN
-92 VGSYRLVPYTNGT
+92 VGSYRLVPYTKGSV
-105 KSGLRLEV
+105 SGLRLEV

-122 FERTSSDELDLVF
+122 FERTSSEELDLIF
-135 DVTDGTASPVT
+135 DSTDATATPAVT
-146 PVSVRQPAIIH
+146 PVSVRQPAIVH
-157 SSPARISRVSV
+157 SAPARISRVSV
-168 STQGQLPGVQIEGS
+168 STQGQQPGVQIEGS

-189 TRIDNPTRLVLDFA
+189 TRMDNPTRLVLDFA
-203 DTTLVSSANNIA
+203 DTTLVNSTSTVA
-215 GDSALIRNIRV
+215 GDSALIRNIRI
-226 GQFQSDVARVVIEL
+226 GQFQSDVARVVIQL
-240 ERWSPYTVTTS
+240 ERWSPYTVTNS
-251 KSGLIVAF
+251 SNGLLITF
-259 GSSPNATNIPATS
+259 GSSANSSDDQTSS
-272 LRAENSKPASVKS
+272 LRAANSKPAEVKS
-285 DTSVKS
+285 SDPV
-291 VNADAPVLPLPT
+291 APQLPLPT

-312 ASQLPSAPPAPAP
+312 ASQAPAAPPAPAP
-325 SQQSQTMAVP
+325 TQQSQTMSVP
-335 TQSMTPSSAA
+335 AQGVPPSATV
-345 QASPKYTG
+345 QTSPKYTG

-419 VLRIASKSTLKAEA
+419 VLRIASKATIKAEA
-433 DQKVA
+433 DQRVA
-438 LIAAEAGSEP
+438 LIAAEVNSEP
-448 IITVTRR
+448 VITVTYR

-460 ASSSSSGSGAGKQMQ
+460 ASTAGASTAGKTTQGKAMD
-475 TKSMEDLL
+475 ELL
-483 KPFLSARG
+483 KPFLSPRG
-491 SVFGDA
+491 SVFGDS
-497 RTNTIIIRDIQST
+497 RTNTLIIRDVQST
-510 IPKIDDLIK
+510 IPKIEDLIK

-537 SRSFAQELGTQIG
+537 SRSFAQDIGTQIALG
-550 IAGVSGGNSLSGS
+550 GVSGGNSLSGAQ
-563 NEGASPLSHAPP
+563 GTASPLTHSTGATPP
-575 AQAPPIVSA
+575 VVSA
-584 GTTSLPLLT
+584 GTTALPLLT

-612 FAIDLIISAAE
+612 FAIDMIITAME

-678 ITADGTVFMIVHIE
+678 ITADGTIFMIVHIE

-712 SVDDQVLAKDGE
+712 SVDDQVLAKDGQ

-736 TTQYDQ
+736 TTQYNE
-742 VPLLGSVPVI
+742 VPLFGSIPVI

-771 LTPRVTQD
+771 LTPRVSQD

>member
-24 RAGASPDPATPAVR
+24 RVSATPDPTSPAVR

-54 SAPFTY
+54 TAPFTY

-72 DLPGAVAAEASHAQ
+72 ELPGAVAAEVSQAQ
-86 MLFKAN
+86 TLSRAN
-92 VGSYRLVPYTNGT
+92 VGSYRLVPYTNGS

-122 FERTSSDELDLVF
+122 FERTSNQELDLVF
-135 DVTDGTASPVT
+135 DTPDAAAAPVI
-146 PVSVRQPAIIH
+146 PVGIRQPEIVHGA
-157 SSPARISRVSV
+157 PAHISRVSV
-168 STQGQLPGVQIEGS
+168 STQGQQPGVQIDGS

-189 TRIDNPTRLVLDFA
+189 TRVDNPTRLVLDFA
-203 DTTLVSSANNIA
+203 DTTLVSSASAIA
-215 GDSALIRNIRV
+215 GDSALIRGIRV

-251 KSGLIVAF
+251 HSGLTVTF
-259 GSSPNATNIPATS
+259 GSTADRSSVQTAS
-272 LRAENSKPASVKS
+272 LRAGNSKPALVKS
-285 DTSVKS
+285 
-291 VNADAPVLPLPT
+291 ADPVAPELPLPT
-303 WLTQPTFGF
+303 WLTQPAFGF
-312 ASQLPSAPPAPAP
+312 ASQSPAAPPAPAAT
-325 SQQSQTMAVP
+325 QQSQTLAIP
-335 TQSMTPSSAA
+335 AQGISPSATV
-345 QASPKYTG
+345 QTSPKYTG

-419 VLRIASKSTLKAEA
+419 VLRIASKATIKAEA
-433 DQKVA
+433 DQRVA
-438 LIAAEAGSEP
+438 LLAAEANSEP
-448 IITVTRR
+448 IVTVTRR

-460 ASSSSSGSGAGKQMQ
+460 ASAVGGAAGGKQQQSKAMD
-475 TKSMEDLL
+475 DLL
-483 KPFLSARG
+483 KPFLSSHG
-491 SVFGDA
+491 SVFGDP
-497 RTNTIIIRDIQST
+497 RTNTLIIRDIQST

-537 SRSFAQELGTQIG
+537 SRSFAQDIGTQIAL
-550 IAGVSGGNSLSGS
+550 AGANGGNVLG
-563 NEGASPLSHAPP
+563 G
-575 AQAPPIVSA
+575 AQAVGTSPFSHPTGTQQPPLVSA
-584 GTTSLPLLT
+584 GTTSMPLLT
-593 NLGATAATSGLAF
+593 NLGATAATSGLSF
-606 EHMAGS
+606 EHLAGS
-612 FAIDLIISAAE
+612 FAIDVIITAME

-634 KVVTQNNT
+634 KITTQNNT
-642 EGIAQQGTQIPI
+642 EGQTTQGTQIPI

-666 ISAVLMLKVTPQ
+666 ITVALILKVTPQ
-678 ITADGTVFMIVHIE
+678 ITADGTIFMIVHVE
-692 NTQIDSGIPAIL
+692 NTQIDSGIPAIQ

-736 TTQYDQ
+736 TTQYNE
-742 VPLLGSVPVI
+742 VPVFGSLPVI

-771 LTPRVTQD
+771 LTPRVVQD

>member
-24 RAGASPDPATPAVR
+24 RVGATPDPTSPAVR

-54 SAPFTY
+54 TVPFTY
-60 STSRPSDRLIVI
+60 STSRPSDRMIVI

-86 MLFKAN
+86 TLSRAN
-92 VGSYRLVPYTNGT
+92 IGSYRLVPYTNGT

-113 LLSGPAQPR
+113 TLSGPAQPR

-135 DVTDGTASPVT
+135 DIVDGAVTPSVT
-146 PVSVRQPAIIH
+146 PVSARQPAILH
-157 SSPARISRVSV
+157 SAPARISRVSV

-189 TRIDNPTRLVLDFA
+189 TRVDNPTRLVLDFA
-203 DTTLVSSANNIA
+203 DTTLVSSTGTIA
-215 GDSALIRNIRV
+215 GDSALIRSIRL

-251 KSGLIVAF
+251 KTGMTVTF
-259 GSSPNATNIPATS
+259 GSSLNSTDDHTSS
-272 LRAENSKPASVKS
+272 LRAGNSKSAPVKS
-285 DTSVKS
+285 ELV
-291 VNADAPVLPLPT
+291 APELPLPT
-303 WLTQPTFGF
+303 WLTQPKFGF
-312 ASQLPSAPPAPAP
+312 ASQSPSAPPAPAP
-325 SQQSQTMAVP
+325 SQQSATMATATP
-335 TQSMTPSSAA
+335 SMTPSSAA
-345 QASPKYTG
+345 QTSPKYTG

-419 VLRIASKSTLKAEA
+419 VLRIASRSTIKAEA
-433 DQKVA
+433 DQKTA
-438 LIAAEAGSEP
+438 LIAAEADSEP
-448 IITVTRR
+448 IVTHTWR

-460 ASSSSSGSGAGKQMQ
+460 ASSQGASAGGKQV
-475 TKSMEDLL
+475 TGKSMEDLL
-483 KPFLSARG
+483 KPFLSKRG
-491 SVFGDA
+491 TVFGDA
-497 RTNTIIIRDIQST
+497 RTNVVIVRDIQSV
-510 IPKIDDLIK
+510 IPKLDDLIK

-537 SRSFAQELGTQIG
+537 SRSFAQDIGTQIAL
-550 IAGVSGGNSLSGS
+550 AGANNGNVLA
-563 NEGASPLSHAPP
+563 GAPAVGTSPIQHPTGTPQPP
-575 AQAPPIVSA
+575 FVSA
-584 GTTSLPLLT
+584 GTTSMPLLT

-606 EHMAGS
+606 EHLAGS
-612 FAIDLIISAAE
+612 FAIDLIITAAE

-642 EGIAQQGTQIPI
+642 EGTAQQGTQIPI

-736 TTQYDQ
+736 TTQYNQ
-742 VPLLGSVPVI
+742 VPLVGSLPVI

-771 LTPRVTQD
+771 LTPRVSQD

>member
-1 MKTKWPAI
+1 MKTNWQAI

-24 RAGASPDPATPAVR
+24 RVTATPDPTSPAVR

-54 SAPFTY
+54 TAPFTY
-60 STSRPSDRLIVI
+60 STSRPNDRLIVI
-72 DLPGAVAAEASHAQ
+72 DLPGAVAAEDSHAQ
-86 MLFKAN
+86 TLSRAN
-92 VGSYRLVPYTNGT
+92 VGSYRLVPYTNGSKT
-105 KSGLRLEV
+105 GLRLEV

-122 FERTSSDELDLVF
+122 IERTSNDELDLVF
-135 DVTDGTASPVT
+135 DTPDATFSPVGA
-146 PVSVRQPAIIH
+146 RKPAIVH
-157 SSPARISRVSV
+157 SAPARISRVSL
-168 STQGQLPGVQIEGS
+168 SSQSQQPGVQIEGS

-189 TRIDNPTRLVLDFA
+189 TRVDNPTRLVLDFA
-203 DTTLVSSANNIA
+203 DTTLVSSSNAVA
-215 GDSALIRNIRV
+215 GDSALIRGIRL
-226 GQFQSDVARVVIEL
+226 GQFQADVARVVIEL
-240 ERWSPYTVTTS
+240 ERWSPYTITVSKTGLNVMFGTS
-251 KSGLIVAF
+251 SNPSGNQV
-259 GSSPNATNIPATS
+259 SS
-272 LRAENSKPASVKS
+272 LRAENVKPV
-285 DTSVKS
+285 S
-291 VNADAPVLPLPT
+291 VNSASSNSATPEAPVLPLPS

-312 ASQLPSAPPAPAP
+312 ASQSPAAPPAPAP
-325 SQQSQTMAVP
+325 SQQSQTMATVTP
-335 TQSMTPSSAA
+335 SMTPSVAG
-345 QASPKYTG
+345 QTSPKYTG

-407 RNNNL
+407 QNNNL
-412 DKQLDGN
+412 DKQLNGN
-419 VLRIASKSTLKAEA
+419 VLRIASKATIKAEA

-438 LIAAEAGSEP
+438 LLAAEANSEP

-460 ASSSSSGSGAGKQMQ
+460 ASAQVGGASGNKQQLGKPMD
-475 TKSMEDLL
+475 DLL
-483 KPFLSARG
+483 KPFLSPRG
-491 SVFGDA
+491 SVFGDS

-510 IPKIDDLIK
+510 IPKIDDLIR

-537 SRSFAQELGTQIG
+537 SRSFAQDIGTQIAL
-550 IAGVSGGNSLSGS
+550 AGANGGNVLG
-563 NEGASPLSHAPP
+563 GAQQVGTSPFGHPTGTVPP
-575 AQAPPIVSA
+575 LVSA
-584 GTTSLPLLT
+584 GTTSMPLLT
-593 NLGATAATSGLAF
+593 NLGATAASSGLSF
-606 EHMAGS
+606 EHLAGS
-612 FAIDLIISAAE
+612 FAIDVIITAME

-634 KVVTQNNT
+634 KVVTQNNS
-642 EGIAQQGTQIPI
+642 EGLVQQGTQIPI

-666 ISAVLMLKVTPQ
+666 IAAVLMLKVTPQ
-678 ITADGTVFMIVHIE
+678 ITADGTIFMIIHIE

-724 TIMLGGVMVNSQ
+724 TVMLGGVMVNSQ
-736 TTQYDQ
+736 TTQYNE
-742 VPLLGSVPVI
+742 VPVIGSIPVI

-771 LTPRVTQD
+771 LTPRVSQD

>member
-1 MKTKWPAI
+1 MKTNWPAI

-24 RAGASPDPATPAVR
+24 RVTATPDPTSPAVS

-54 SAPFTY
+54 TVPFTY

-72 DLPGAVAAEASHAQ
+72 DMPGAVAAEASHAQ
-86 MLFKAN
+86 MLSRAN
-92 VGSYRLVPYTNGT
+92 VGSYRLVSYTNGS

-122 FERTSSDELDLVF
+122 IERTSNEELDLVF
-135 DVTDGTASPVT
+135 DTPDGIVA
-146 PVSVRQPAIIH
+146 PVSARQPAIVH
-157 SSPARISRVSV
+157 SAPARISRVSI
-168 STQGQLPGVQIEGS
+168 SSQGQMPGVQIDGS

-189 TRIDNPTRLVLDFA
+189 TRLDNPTRLVLDFA
-203 DTTLVSSANNIA
+203 DATLVNSAGTVA
-215 GDSALIRNIRV
+215 GDSALIRSIRL
-226 GQFQSDVARVVIEL
+226 GQFQADVARVVIEL
-240 ERWSPYTVTTS
+240 QRWSPYSVTIS
-251 KSGLIVAF
+251 KTGLNVTF
-259 GSSPNATNIPATS
+259 GSSLNTSSVQPDS
-272 LRAENSKPASVKS
+272 LRAQNSKPAVSSSVS
-285 DTSVKS
+285 
-291 VNADAPVLPLPT
+291 PVEPELPLPT

-312 ASQLPSAPPAPAP
+312 ASQSPAAPPAPAP
-325 SQQSQTMAVP
+325 SQQSQPMATATP
-335 TQSMTPSSAA
+335 GMTPSAAA
-345 QASPKYTG
+345 QTSTRYTG

-407 RNNNL
+407 QNNNL
-412 DKQLDGN
+412 DKQLNGN
-419 VLRIASKSTLKAEA
+419 VLRIASKATIKAEA
-433 DQKVA
+433 DQQVA
-438 LIAAEAGSEP
+438 LLAAQAGSEP
-448 IITVTRR
+448 IVTVTRR

-460 ASSSSSGSGAGKQMQ
+460 ASTQGGAAGGKQQ
-475 TKSMEDLL
+475 QGKSMEELL
-483 KPFLSARG
+483 KPFLSLRG
-491 SVFGDA
+491 SVYGDS

-537 SRSFAQELGTQIG
+537 SRSFAQDIGTQIAL
-550 IAGVSGGNSLSGS
+550 AGANGGNVLGGAQQVGS
-563 NEGASPLSHAPP
+563 SPFSHPTPAPL
-575 AQAPPIVSA
+575 PPLVSA
-584 GTTSLPLLT
+584 GTTSMPLLT
-593 NLGATAATSGLAF
+593 NLGATAATSGLSF

-612 FAIDLIISAAE
+612 FAIDMIITAME

-634 KVVTQNNT
+634 KVVTQNNS
-642 EGIAQQGTQIPI
+642 EGLVQQGTQIPI

-666 ISAVLMLKVTPQ
+666 IAAVLMLKVTPQ
-678 ITADGTVFMIVHIE
+678 ITADGTIFMIIHIE

-724 TIMLGGVMVNSQ
+724 TVMLGGVMVNSQ
-736 TTQYDQ
+736 TTQYNE
-742 VPLLGSVPVI
+742 VPLFGSIPII

-771 LTPRVTQD
+771 LTPRVSQD